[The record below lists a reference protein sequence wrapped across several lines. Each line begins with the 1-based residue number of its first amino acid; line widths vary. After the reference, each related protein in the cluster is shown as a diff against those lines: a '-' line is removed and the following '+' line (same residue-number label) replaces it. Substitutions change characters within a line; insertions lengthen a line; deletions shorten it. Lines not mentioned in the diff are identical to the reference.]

1 MSCRLPLLL
10 MAGNIR
16 NTTMNRPYNFD
27 ADNLSNCNNSF
38 MKHNLV
44 AFVKYFTCRSK
55 LAVTYAQAKE
65 LMGELYD
72 IYYENR
78 DLRLLLDLLSA
89 TSGLAPPLR

>member
-1 MSCRLPLLL
+1 M
-10 MAGNIR
+10 N
-16 NTTMNRPYNFD
+16 NT
-27 ADNLSNCNNSF
+27 
-38 MKHNLV
+38 LV
-44 AFVKYFTCRSK
+44 AVVKYFTCRSK
-55 LAVTYAQAKE
+55 LAVTYSQAKE